1 MEIQFNS
8 LCVLSR
14 FVTVAESR
22 ELLSDSP
29 QMIPFLLSA
38 HEHARQQSDFRAT
51 RFTSQYGA
59 QQFLEL
65 LSSFSSASDE
75 FCSEVVRLGGL
86 REVAAALLLDPNR
99 TAPRSTY
106 FFYCDVLYA
115 TNTLLHI
122 LLAENS
128 RHTATVRN
136 DQDIPNGICLNLEKF
151 LSLRL

>member
-1 MEIQFNS
+1 MEIQFTS
-8 LCVLSR
+8 LCVLSQ

-29 QMIPFLLSA
+29 QMIPFLLSG
-38 HEHARQQSDFRAT
+38 HEHARQQSDFKTT
-51 RFTSQYGA
+51 RFITIYGA
-59 QQFLEL
+59 IQFLEL

-99 TAPRSTY
+99 TAPSDAKY
-106 FFYCDVLYA
+106 FFYWDVLFA
-115 TNTLLHI
+115 SNTLLHI
-122 LLAENS
+122 LLAENG

-136 DQDIPNGICLNLEKF
+136 DPYILNGTG
-151 LSLRL
+151 